1 MTGNEMPPAN
11 EPNEDSSKVEA
22 TKVEAAKA
30 EPAKADSSKKESSPK
45 LGVYLC
51 RCGGNIGDVVDLQA
65 VADKLKEDK
74 NVTVNIQDY
83 LCSSVGQEK
92 IKTDIEKGKVDRVV
106 IGSCSPKLH
115 LETFR
120 GMAKNAGLNPNLLEI
135 TNIREQASWVHD
147 RESKENVN
155 AKVRGLIKG
164 AVARMSSIEPLLP
177 LTKTLVDR
185 TLVIGGGI
193 AGITTAL
200 ELADSHEVILIEKKP
215 YIGGHMIGLSKTF
228 PTLDCSQCILTP
240 KMVAVHNNPK
250 ITMYTQT
257 EVSNVEGNPGD
268 YSITLKHSP
277 RYVDIEKCI
286 NCGACARKCPAGAIF
301 LPFAQ
306 AVPQAYMIEMSK
318 CKNCGACV
326 KVCPRDAI
334 DLEAKEKTTTIS
346 FGAVA
351 IATGFEPIDPSF
363 IEEYNYPSP
372 NILTA
377 VEFEE
382 MLSAKS
388 KTGMKLQKADGTFP
402 GRVAFVLCAGSRDFT
417 GRGKKHCSKVCC
429 IYSQK
434 QAHLVK
440 KMKEDAE
447 AWIFYIDMRSA
458 GRRFEEFYHHT
469 QEKGVNYVRGKVAEI
484 IPRPDSTLMVQYEDT
499 NLGRKGR
506 EIFDMVVL
514 CPALIPSAGTKE
526 IADKLGVS
534 LGDDGFIEEKHVKLD
549 PVNTLN
555 QSVFAAGCI
564 LGPKDIHDSVT
575 EGISAAHKVSQFLGK
590 GVIHIPPEKPMILE
604 CNGCGDCVKACPY
617 NALALVNGKATLSP
631 LACTGCGICV
641 PVCPIKGIEIRNFTR
656 NQFKAQLKGMLGEA
670 PGVVVFIDPYAY
682 AAADIAGVNRKQYS
696 SLVRFVSVP
705 SIHILDADVVN
716 AAFEYGATG
725 VMLIEGTTDEKLTS
739 RSDDL
744 YKKLKKDTRKHKKPI
759 RYSHIETAQYDKL
772 TDLLNVFA
780 SQAGAKAEKRDRK
793 EKGEAEEE

>member
-1 MTGNEMPPAN
+1 MPEN
-11 EPNEDSSKVEA
+11 EP
-22 TKVEAAKA
+22 T
-30 EPAKADSSKKESSPK
+30 PKKI
-45 LGVYLC
+45 GVYLC
-51 RCGGNIGDVVDLQA
+51 RCGGNISDVVDLQA
-65 VADKLKEDK
+65 VAESLKEE
-74 NVTVNIQDY
+74 NVIVNIQDY
-83 LCSSVGQEK
+83 LCSSAGQEK
-92 IKTDIEKGKVDRVV
+92 IKNDIEKGKVDRVV

-120 GMAKNAGLNPNLLEI
+120 SMAKKAGLNPNLLEI

-147 RESKENVN
+147 KESKEGVN
-155 AKVRGLIKG
+155 SKARGLIKG
-164 AVARMSSIEPLLP
+164 AVARISSIEALVPLE
-177 LTKTLVDR
+177 KKLVDR
-185 TLVIGGGI
+185 TLVVGGGI

-200 ELADSHEVILIEKKP
+200 ELADGHEVILIEKQP
-215 YIGGHMIGLSKTF
+215 YLGGHMIGLSKTF

-240 KMVAVHNNPK
+240 KMVAVHNHPG
-250 ITMYTQT
+250 ITMFTQT
-257 EVSNVEGNPGD
+257 EVAEVNGSPGD
-268 YSITLKHSP
+268 YSINLRHSP

-286 NCGACARKCPAGAIF
+286 SCGACARKCPSGAIF

-306 AVPQAYMIEMSK
+306 AVPQAYMIDMSK

-334 DLEAKEKTTTIS
+334 TLDAKETTS
-346 FGAVA
+346 SVSAGAVTV
-351 IATGFEPIDPSF
+351 ATGFESIDPSF
-363 IEEYNYPSP
+363 IEEYNYPAP
-372 NILTA
+372 NLLTA

-388 KTGMKLQKADGTFP
+388 KTGMRLQKADGTFP
-402 GRVAFVLCAGSRDFT
+402 NRVAFVLCAGSRDFT

-434 QAHLVK
+434 QAQLVK

-484 IPRPDSTLMVQYEDT
+484 IPQKDGTHMVQYEDT
-499 NLGRKGR
+499 NLGMKGR

-514 CPALIPSAGTKE
+514 CPALVPSRGTKE
-526 IADKLGVS
+526 LADKLGVPT
-534 LGDDGFIEEKHVKLD
+534 GDDGFIEEKHVKLD

-555 QSVFAAGCI
+555 QSVFAAGCV

-590 GVIHIPPEKPMILE
+590 GVILIPPEKPMILE

-617 NALALVNGKATLSP
+617 NALALEGGKAVLSP

-656 NQFKAQLKGMLGEA
+656 NQLKAQLKAILGEGS
-670 PGVVVFIDPYAY
+670 GVIVFIDPYAY
-682 AAADIAGVNRKQYS
+682 AAADIAGVNRRQYS
-696 SLVRFVSVP
+696 SLIRFVSVP
-705 SIHILDADVVN
+705 SIHILDADVIN
-716 AAFEYGATG
+716 AAFEYGASG

-739 RSDDL
+739 LSDEL
-744 YKKLKKDTRKHKKPI
+744 YKKLKKETRKHKKPL
-759 RYSHIETAQYDKL
+759 RYSHIETAQYEKL

-780 SQAGAKAEKRDRK
+780 AQAGAKAGKRSRK
-793 EKGEAEEE
+793 EQANDKDPAGEQG

>member
-1 MTGNEMPPAN
+1 MP
-11 EPNEDSSKVEA
+11 EKI
-22 TKVEAAKA
+22 
-30 EPAKADSSKKESSPK
+30 
-45 LGVYLC
+45 GVYLC

-65 VADKLKEDK
+65 VAETLKGD

-92 IKTDIEKGKVDRVV
+92 IKKDIEQGKVDRVV
-106 IGSCSPKLH
+106 VGSCSPKLH

-120 GMAKNAGLNPNLLEI
+120 GMAKRAGIKANLLEI

-147 RESKENVN
+147 KEGKDSVN
-155 AKVRGLIKG
+155 SKVRGLIKG
-164 AVARMSSIEPLLP
+164 AVARMGSIEPLVP
-177 LTKTLVDR
+177 MEKNLVDR

-200 ELADSHEVILIEKKP
+200 EMADDHEVVLIEKLP
-215 YIGGHMIGLSKTF
+215 FLGGHMIGLSKTF

-240 KMVAVHNNPK
+240 KMVAVHNHSN
-250 ITMYTQT
+250 ITLFTQT
-257 EVSNVEGNPGD
+257 EVVQVSGSPGD
-268 YSITLKHSP
+268 YSITLKHAP
-277 RYVDIEKCI
+277 RYVDIDKCI
-286 NCGACARKCPAGAIF
+286 SCGACAKKCPSGAIF

-306 AVPQAYMIEMSK
+306 AVPQAYMIDMSK
-318 CKNCGACV
+318 CKLCGACV
-326 KVCPRDAI
+326 KVCPRDAVN
-334 DLEAKEKTTTIS
+334 LEEKEEISAIS

-363 IEEYNYPSP
+363 IEEYNYPAP
-372 NILTA
+372 NLLTA
-377 VEFEE
+377 IEFEE

-388 KTGMKLQKADGTFP
+388 KTGMRLMKADGTFP
-402 GRVAFVLCAGSRDFT
+402 DRVAFVLCAGSRDFT
-417 GRGKKHCSKVCC
+417 GKGRKHCSKVCC

-434 QAHLVK
+434 QAQLIK
-440 KMKEDAE
+440 KMKGDAE

-484 IPRPDSTLMVQYEDT
+484 IPKSNGTLMVQYEDT

-526 IADKLGVS
+526 LADKLGVP
-534 LGDDGFIEEKHVKLD
+534 LGDDGFIEERHVKLD

-555 QSVFAAGCI
+555 QAAFGAGCV
-564 LGPKDIHDSVT
+564 LGPKDIHDTVT
-575 EGISAAHKVSQFLGK
+575 EGTSAAHKISQFLGK
-590 GVIHIPPEKPMILE
+590 GMILIPPEKPMILE
-604 CNGCGDCVKACPY
+604 CNGCGDCVSACPY
-617 NALALVNGKATLSP
+617 NALSLEGGKAVLSP

-641 PVCPIKGIEIRNFTR
+641 PACPIKGIEIRNFTR
-656 NQFKAQLKGMLGEA
+656 NQLKAQLKAMLNEA

-696 SLVRFVSVP
+696 SLIRFVSVP

-725 VMLIEGTTDEKLTS
+725 VLLIEGTTDEKLTS
-739 RSDDL
+739 RSDDM
-744 YKKLKKDTRKHKKPI
+744 YKKLKKDTRKHKKPL
-759 RYSHIETAQYDKL
+759 RYSHIETAQYEKL
-772 TDLLNVFA
+772 TDLLNVFTA
-780 SQAGAKAEKRDRK
+780 QSGAKAEKRSKK
-793 EKGEAEEE
+793 EKGEASETMEESITPPSREGLVP